1 MSSTLYLESYVE
13 STAALPAELQRILTT
28 IKTLDERA
36 QDLLDTLKR
45 NTEAIVALPPQGSR
59 KAKEDQELRELQRH
73 IQNDEKMLLQF
84 VEEKVQLAW
93 QAQDLINMH
102 QTQLDETLELFEGEM
117 AANNMNVAAEYNPF
131 EYGMTAAKG
140 GRSGKG
146 YDVFDSLEPLAAP
159 SLRKISAPSVAAT
172 AAATAVGGVHKT
184 KRVRDDGGGRGGSAA
199 ATAAV
204 LAQGDDYGMGGKCC
218 RQLHAVVPACLVIAQ
233 YGGYDVAL

>member
-1 MSSTLYLESYVE
+1 MSIAAGQNHGQNTSAITCSTDQ
-13 STAALPAELQRILTT
+13 AAAINATT
-28 IKTLDERA
+28 IATK
-36 QDLLDTLKR
+36 QY
-45 NTEAIVALPPQGSR
+45 
-59 KAKEDQELRELQRH
+59 
-73 IQNDEKMLLQF
+73 
-84 VEEKVQLAW
+84 QLAT
-93 QAQDLINMH
+93 QVLVPAACLLPGTFY
-102 QTQLDETLELFEGEM
+102 QTDNAMRTACLTAYTCVWCCMTYTPPPLGPTLPQTLELFEGEM